1 LQSSG
6 SPANASAVDPAAVV
20 DLLAADVG
28 GTFTDVIVEFSDG
41 TTDALKLPSTPL
53 AYEEAILEAAG
64 ELCGPGQ
71 IRRLAHGTTVATNVL
86 LEGRGATT
94 ALITTAGF
102 GDVLELARLRRPS
115 LFDIRFVKPAPL
127 VPRHLRFEI
136 AERTAADG
144 SLLIEAS
151 SREVTALAA
160 RLIELEVD
168 AVAICL
174 LNSYANPHNEHL
186 VRKWLVQ
193 CVEAEERPMI
203 VTASSDI
210 QREIREFER
219 TSTAVINAYVA
230 PAVSRYLDRLGR
242 GIASRH
248 GTNTVQIMQSNG
260 SLIPRDLAARFP
272 CRLIESGPAAGVL
285 AAADEIDDLNGGNAI
300 AFDMGGTTAKAALIE
315 RGRPFEAVQLEVGGS
330 MNHDGVSMSGSG
342 YVIRAPSLDIS
353 EVGAGGGS
361 IVWLDRTGAPRV
373 GPRSAGADPGP
384 ACYARGGSEPTVT
397 DANLVLGFLGAT
409 GIAGG
414 RVPLRVDLA
423 EAAIAERVAAPLD
436 LDVVD
441 AAWGIHVLAN
451 VGMEVALRSVSVERG
466 RSPADY
472 VLVAYGGAGPMHA
485 ATMAMSF
492 GMSAVLI
499 PPRAGLLCAHGLT
512 LAGIRRDGVI
522 AYPPAAGIDGDVL
535 RTLTE
540 ELKASLGA
548 EEGGETGTPAEELSW
563 RLAMRYRGQPTE
575 LMVDFDPDADLRGDV
590 TALLSRRFVAE
601 HLRTYGYSDA
611 HAPLQIVSVRAVSTR
626 PADNSR
632 GDGHAPVPW
641 RASPTAESAA
651 RRPVF
656 FGPDEGWVDTAVTQ
670 DRFSVRDLTGPLI
683 VEEPDATVVVPPRW
697 KADCDDRGRL
707 HMTRE
712 PT

>member
-1 LQSSG
+1 MQSSG
-6 SPANASAVDPAAVV
+6 PPADDHVV
-20 DLLAADVG
+20 VIDLLAADVG
-28 GTFTDVIVEFSDG
+28 GTFTDVIVAFSDG
-41 TTDALKLPSTPL
+41 TTDALKLPSTPP
-53 AYEEAILEAAG
+53 AYEEAILAAARDLG
-64 ELCGPGQ
+64 GTAQ

-86 LEGRGATT
+86 LEGRGART

-115 LFDIRFVKPAPL
+115 LFDIRYVKPVPL

-136 AERTAADG
+136 AERIAADG
-144 SLLIEAS
+144 SVLIEAS
-151 SREVTALAA
+151 SSEVAALAA
-160 RLIELEVD
+160 RMMELEVD

-174 LNSYANPHNEHL
+174 LNSYANPHNEVL
-186 VRKWLVQ
+186 VRDWLLQHVDTGNRQ
-193 CVEAEERPMI
+193 LI

-230 PAVSRYLDRLGR
+230 PAVSRYLDRLGEE
-242 GIASRH
+242 IASGH
-248 GTNTVQIMQSNG
+248 GTNVVQIMQSNG

-285 AAADEIDDLNGGNAI
+285 AAAEEVDDLNGGNAI

-315 RGRPFEAVQLEVGGS
+315 GGRPFEAVQLEVGGS

-373 GPRSAGADPGP
+373 GPQSAGADPGP
-384 ACYARGGSEPTVT
+384 ACYSRGGSEPTVT
-397 DANLVLGFLGAT
+397 DANLALGFLGAS

-423 EAAIAERVAAPLD
+423 RAAIAQRVATPLD

-441 AAWGIHVLAN
+441 AAWGIHLLAN

-466 RSPADY
+466 RTPADY

-485 ATMAMSF
+485 ATLATSF
-492 GMSAVLI
+492 GMTAVLV

-512 LAGIRRDGVI
+512 LAGIRRDAVI
-522 AYPPAAGIDGDVL
+522 AYPPAAPIDGEVL
-535 RTLTE
+535 RALVE
-540 ELKASLGA
+540 ELTDSLAPEDLGDA
-548 EEGGETGTPAEELSW
+548 GTRPGELSW
-563 RLAMRYRGQPTE
+563 RLAMRYRGQPAE
-575 LMVDFDPDADLRGDV
+575 LMVDFEPDRDLDGDV
-590 TALLSRRFVAE
+590 MSVLSRRFGTE
-601 HLRTYGYSDA
+601 HLKTYGYSDA
-611 HAPLQIVSVRAVSTR
+611 HAPLQIVSVRAVATR
-626 PADNSR
+626 PAGGSASAR
-632 GDGHAPVPW
+632 PAAAPW
-641 RASPTAESAA
+641 RVSSTSEVDS
-651 RRPVF
+651 RRPVY
-656 FGPDEGWVDTAVTQ
+656 FGPEQGWVDTPVTR
-670 DRFSVRDLTGPLI
+670 DRASVRDMAGPLI
-683 VEEPDATVVVPPRW
+683 VEEPDATVVVPPFW
-697 KADCDDRGRL
+697 NADCDDRRRL
-707 HMTRE
+707 HLTRE
-712 PT
+712 ST